1 MKTIINNDDGS
12 FVWIPPEEKLEK
24 VKDAMS
30 LTMTKVATKVH
41 RNEERE
47 KPLKLNLNTYIA
59 TNLFN
64 VLSQFPNV
72 PHNVATSVDF
82 ETLREYILAFRE
94 LVSYII
100 DYYDD
105 YVCSKEQF
113 NAFMG
118 ISFSAYNQLLIS
130 ADPDIL
136 AEMERLEGF
145 LGEIQLVSA
154 QTGMFKEKSTET
166 RLRADG
172 IGHGMNL
179 KNEEDKKGGITVN
192 VYDPEAINK
201 RLGNIMGKNWLE
213 NKK

>member
-1 MKTIINNDDGS
+1 MKEIINEDGS
-12 FVWIPPEEKLEK
+12 FVWIPPKEKLDKITEMIAPTLK
-24 VKDAMS
+24 RCQERVYQ
-30 LTMTKVATKVH
+30 
-41 RNEERE
+41 NECRD
-47 KPLKLNLNTYIA
+47 KPQKLNLNTYIA

-64 VLSQFPNV
+64 ALSVFPNV
-72 PHNVATSVDF
+72 PYNCAIDIDA
-82 ETLREYILAFRE
+82 ETLREYILAFRY
-94 LVSYII
+94 LVSHII
-100 DYYDD
+100 NSYED
-105 YVCSKEQF
+105 YVCTKEQF
-113 NAFMG
+113 NAFIG
-118 ISFSAYNQLLIS
+118 ISYGAYNTLLMS
-130 ADPDIL
+130 SDADIL

-192 VYDPEAINK
+192 VYDPDSINK
-201 RLGNIMGKNWLE
+201 RLGNIMGKAWLE